1 MKRRVVPVVLGLV
14 LTLFFSGSVFFTVQK
29 FNEIKNQ
36 YKSIEPNLDNYST
49 AEILFL
55 AFERTRTSV
64 YQTENPDNFETK
76 KSVFDSKVRILKN
89 KSLRINSFYYEP
101 DFLSALNLLEK
112 QSTELSRLNE
122 STPPTQRKEVLLEQM
137 NKMQPTLINL
147 QEIIYKIQIRNF
159 NTIKSLILDN
169 SSYTELAALFCIFL
183 LFTLIIL
190 LWVHIVKLN
199 SAIKGKNIFISAI
212 YHELSGSIQKIQLSS
227 DMINVRGDVLISEKY
242 LAKITYHSNKL
253 YQQTKEIL
261 EFSKIEIGNVG
272 VNNLSFYIEDVLNA
286 GLSLYNESNA
296 NKIECNIYPQ
306 NILINADKQKI
317 ISIIHN
323 IIDNANKNTHSGLI
337 KVRLRVA
344 KSHLFLRVS
353 DTGCGFDTKKLNLLF
368 QPFNQGAESETRQ
381 GLGLGLSIVKSYLK
395 TMKGNISARSQINE
409 GSTFMIRVP
418 VTVIYKES

>member
-1 MKRRVVPVVLGLV
+1 MKRWVVPVAIGLV
-14 LTLFFSGSVFFTVQK
+14 LTLFFSGSVIFTVQK

-36 YKSIEPNLDNYST
+36 YKNIEPNLDNYST
-49 AEILFL
+49 AEVLFL

-64 YQTENPDNFETK
+64 YQTETPDNFKTK

-89 KSLRINSFYYEP
+89 KSLHINSFYYEP

-112 QSTELSRLNE
+112 QSAELSRLSE
-122 STPPTQRKEVLLEQM
+122 STLPSKRKAVLLEQM
-137 NKMQPTLINL
+137 NKMQSTLVNL

-169 SSYTELAALFCIFL
+169 SSYTELAALFCIAL

-199 SAIKGKNIFISAI
+199 SAIKGKNVFISAI

-227 DMINVRGDVLISEKY
+227 DMVNVRGDILNAEKY
-242 LAKITYHSNKL
+242 LARITFHSNKL
-253 YQQTKEIL
+253 YKQTKEIL
-261 EFSKIEIGNVG
+261 EFSKIEIGNIG
-272 VNNLSFYIEDVLNA
+272 VNNVSFYPEDALNT
-286 GLSLYNESNA
+286 GLSLYSESNA
-296 NKIECNIYPQ
+296 NKIECSVYPQ
-306 NILINADKQKI
+306 TMLINADKQKI

-368 QPFNQGAESETRQ
+368 QPFNQGVESETRQ

-395 TMKGNISARSQINE
+395 AMKGSISARSKINE
-409 GSTFMIRVP
+409 CSTFMVRIP
-418 VTVIYKES
+418 VTVIKKDS